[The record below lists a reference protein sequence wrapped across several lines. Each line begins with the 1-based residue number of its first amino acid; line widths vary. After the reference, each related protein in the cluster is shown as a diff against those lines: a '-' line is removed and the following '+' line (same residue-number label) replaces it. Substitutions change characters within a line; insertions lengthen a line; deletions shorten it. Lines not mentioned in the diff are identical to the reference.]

1 MDEQQFEYLLRQSFQ
16 GKAGVVLPAVD
27 HEPGL
32 VTRGGV
38 HGWTLLHRA
47 CMGEMVACTDLAR
60 SLLDRKADV
69 NQRDVNGLDALS
81 QASFAGFVPT
91 LELLV
96 SRGAD
101 VNYRCTNTA
110 LTALFWAAL
119 FDHVPACLFLI
130 SRGADLMIRPHE
142 EWTIFGKYGESAEPP
157 LSAEQKEQRCEIL
170 RNAFA
175 EGPHISQVR
184 RRAWERR
191 RDVFLFV
198 TAYHI
203 TTGIALKPL
212 AYRQALM
219 LAANPPLPPN
229 VPIPAV
235 KLGTPEQRRAYNLN
249 RIFGIEEGFEGIF
262 KLIVSFL

>member
-1 MDEQQFEYLLRQSFQ
+1 
-16 GKAGVVLPAVD
+16 
-27 HEPGL
+27 
-32 VTRGGV
+32 
-38 HGWTLLHRA
+38 
-47 CMGEMVACTDLAR
+47 MVAATDLAR
-60 SLLDRKADV
+60 SLLDRKADL
-69 NQRDVNGLDALS
+69 NQQDGIGLNALS
-81 QASFAGFVPT
+81 HASMTGFVPT

-101 VNYRCTNTA
+101 LNTRSKCG
-110 LTALFWAAL
+110 LTALFWAAYG
-119 FDHVPACLFLI
+119 DCIPACLYLI
-130 SRGADLMIRPHE
+130 SRGADLMVKDDAGWNILGR
-142 EWTIFGKYGESAEPP
+142 YGEATDPP
-157 LSAEQKEQRCEIL
+157 ISAEQKEQRCEIL

-191 RDVFLFV
+191 RNVFLFV

-229 VPIPAV
+229 VRIPPV
-235 KLGTPEQRRAYNLN
+235 QLGTPEQRRAYYRN

>member
-1 MDEQQFEYLLRQSFQ
+1 M
-16 GKAGVVLPAVD
+16 
-27 HEPGL
+27 
-32 VTRGGV
+32 
-38 HGWTLLHRA
+38 LHRA
-47 CMGEMVACTDLAR
+47 CGGCKVAGTDLAR
-60 SLLDRKADV
+60 SLLDRRADL
-69 NQRDVNGLDALS
+69 NQRDRDGFNALAH
-81 QASFAGFVPT
+81 ASMTGFVPT

-101 VNYRCTNTA
+101 VNTRSRA
-110 LTALFWAAL
+110 GFTALFWAAQ
-119 FDHVPACLFLI
+119 FDHVPACLCLI
-130 SRGADLMIRPHE
+130 SRGADLMVKNDAG
-142 EWTIFGKYGESAEPP
+142 WTILGKYGGSADPP
-157 LSAEQKEQRCEIL
+157 ISAQQKEQRCEIL

-191 RDVFLFV
+191 RNVFLFV

-229 VPIPAV
+229 VRIPPV
-235 KLGTPEQRRAYNLN
+235 QLGTPEQRRAYYRN